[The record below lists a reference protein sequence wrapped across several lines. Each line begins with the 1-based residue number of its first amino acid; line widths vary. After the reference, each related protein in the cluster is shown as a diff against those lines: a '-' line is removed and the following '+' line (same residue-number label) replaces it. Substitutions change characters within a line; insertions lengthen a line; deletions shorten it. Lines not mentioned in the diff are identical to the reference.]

1 MYTKVR
7 RMCKVVVL
15 PNTPF
20 VVFGVL
26 VAFPSSDRKVPLLL
40 VKWFYCCVM
49 EHRFSLLWFD
59 CDLVSS
65 AFLDTSR
72 VLFLCVGLI
81 RLHWSGAYQ

>member
-1 MYTKVR
+1 MYTKAR
-7 RMCKVVVL
+7 CMCKVVVL
-15 PNTPF
+15 ANTPF

-26 VAFPSSDRKVPLLL
+26 VAFPSSDCKVPLLL

-49 EHRFSLLWFD
+49 EHRFSLLWVD

-65 AFLDTSR
+65 AFPDSSR
-72 VLFLCVGLI
+72 VLFSCVGLI